1 MATKTLSISEK
12 AYNSLVSLKQ
22 GNESFSELILRIT
35 QFQIKGIKPL
45 LNWLE
50 ELPDEKL
57 KLLNDLS
64 NSVEKVTASRDQ
76 TKWRSVEL

>member
-35 QFQIKGIKPL
+35 QPQMKGIKPL
-45 LNWLE
+45 LNWLA